1 MKYFSSLSKACR
13 TAFIFSFASL
23 FNLPIHANST
33 VFEIFNGASES
44 IFEVYISSVEAKN
57 WGKDRL
63 GENIIGSGDSR
74 TFDPGTREGCFYDL
88 RVVYKSKKEE
98 ERRRLNLCEL
108 SRVAFNGS
116 GSVPAASVNPR
127 APQVSSSGSS
137 PQRSPADQDNFCAG
151 VVSRT
156 VGLIDQNLSRFGG
169 EARATLTQLRN
180 HLDNNGQL
188 LLARGMM
195 GGGSADAAN
204 QGISFANSR
213 IGSNVLIIMDKTSEP
228 NNIIMGCLRRNS

>member
-1 MKYFSSLSKACR
+1 MRNLFSTSKEW
-13 TAFIFSFASL
+13 IFTYCLTIAIAINS
-23 FNLPIHANST
+23 PVYANST
-33 VFEIFNGASES
+33 IFEIFNGASES

-63 GENIIGSGDSR
+63 GENVIGSGDTH
-74 TFDPGTREGCFYDL
+74 TFDPGTREGCFYDI

-116 GSVPAASVNPR
+116 GTAPAPANPR
-127 APQVSSSGSS
+127 APQVSSSGGGS
-137 PQRSPADQDNFCAG
+137 QRSPADQDNFCAG

-156 VGLIDQNLSRFGG
+156 VGLIDQNIGRFGG
-169 EARATLTQLRN
+169 EARASLTQLRN

-188 LLARGMM
+188 LLTRGML

-213 IGSNVLIIMDKTSEP
+213 IGSNVLIIMDKSSEP
-228 NNIIMGCLRRNS
+228 NRIIMGCLRRNS

>member
-1 MKYFSSLSKACR
+1 MK
-13 TAFIFSFASL
+13 SL
-23 FNLPIHANST
+23 FSASKKWLLILLLAFGAALNSPVRANST

-63 GENIIGSGDSR
+63 GENIIGSGDSL
-74 TFDPGTREGCFYDL
+74 TFDPGTREGCFYDI

-108 SRVAFNGS
+108 SRVSFNGP
-116 GSVPAASVNPR
+116 GSLPASSVSPR
-127 APQVSSSGSS
+127 APQVSSSGSGS
-137 PQRSPADQDNFCAG
+137 QRSPADQDNFCAG

-156 VGLIDQNLSRFGG
+156 VGLIDQNMSRFGG

-180 HLDNNGQL
+180 HLDNNGQQ
-188 LLARGMM
+188 LLARGMLR
-195 GGGSADAAN
+195 GGSADAAN
-204 QGISFANSR
+204 QGVAFADSR
-213 IGSNVLIIMDKTSEP
+213 IGSNVLIILDKQSEP
-228 NNIIMGCLRRNS
+228 NSIIMGCLRRNG